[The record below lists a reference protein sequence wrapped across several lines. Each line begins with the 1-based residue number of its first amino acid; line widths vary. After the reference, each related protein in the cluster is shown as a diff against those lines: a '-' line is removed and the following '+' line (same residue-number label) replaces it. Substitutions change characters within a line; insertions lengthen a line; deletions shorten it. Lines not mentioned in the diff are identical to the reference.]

1 MRQLS
6 EPYTRVQAP
15 AGLNYTPETFKR
27 RMSDTVRDADPWHKP
42 EKKRGG
48 WRYPVAAV
56 IAGAAAVMALT
67 GCAPVE
73 EEDDSPGS
81 TASVQMAEIK
91 RAAAG
96 AWACPGMHSEWIS
109 ETEVMCL
116 KETK

>member
-6 EPYTRVQAP
+6 APYTRVQAP
-15 AGLNYTPETFKR
+15 AGLNTTPETFKR
-27 RMSDTVRDADPWHKP
+27 RMSDKARDADPWHKP

-48 WRYPVAAV
+48 WRYLVAAV

-67 GCAPVE
+67 GRVPVD
-73 EEDDSPGS
+73 EDDSPSS

-96 AWACPGMHSEWIS
+96 AWACPGMHAEWIS